1 MSKVDKIYTIIRTD
15 LFPTQEDLQKC
26 FDDYVAQN
34 LVLEDEIKK
43 LIDNGY
49 IKKD

>member
-1 MSKVDKIYTIIRTD
+1 MSKVNTIYTIIRTD
-15 LFPTQEDLQKC
+15 LFPTQED
-26 FDDYVAQN
+26 FVAQS